1 MNRLL
6 TLACALA
13 CLAAFGASTASA
25 APKLTNRLVTV
36 KVTGSMKTTW
46 SAVPEADPGC
56 ENKATGYRGSG
67 TETVDWNQAKVLKG
81 QLTGAGKY
89 WGLMLFD
96 NKNKPT
102 SNMPISGSVQR
113 QGSGATVACGK
124 DMGVETDPCVGKKA
138 FDSMAQFAFGANGRF
153 TVQDNNLTMTTD
165 LYPQCDWVWNLMVVR
180 TGAVLINF
188 GTGKFDAKRLANG
201 HSSVSLNSHD
211 EQKCEDQDGNTPGV
225 RCTTVTDWRVT
236 LYPYKTKKRRH

>member
-25 APKLTNRLVTV
+25 APKLTNRMVTV
-36 KVTGSMKTTW
+36 KITGSMKTTW
-46 SAVPEADPGC
+46 SAAPVPDPGC
-56 ENKATGYRGSG
+56 QNKPAGFHGSG
-67 TETVDWNQAKVLKG
+67 TETVEWNQAKVLKG
-81 QLTGAGKY
+81 QLTGSGKY

-113 QGSGATVACGK
+113 QGSGSTVACGE
-124 DMGVETDPCVGKKA
+124 DMGIETGPCVGKKA
-138 FDSMAQFAFGANGRF
+138 FDTNAQFAFGGNGTF
-153 TVQDNNLTMTTD
+153 TVQDNNITMTTD
-165 LYPQCDWVWNLMVVR
+165 LYPDCNWVWNSMVVR
-180 TGAVLINF
+180 TGAVLINY
-188 GTGKFDAKRLANG
+188 GMGKFDAKRLANG
-201 HSSVSLNSHD
+201 RSSVSLKSHR
-211 EQKCEDQDGNTPGV
+211 EETCEGEDGSTPGV

-236 LYPYKTKKRRH
+236 LYPYKTKKGRR